1 MTEKELIK
9 EIANLNLS
17 ERILLV
23 GDIWDS
29 IAQANNELPL
39 YEWQK
44 QELNNRINEYNSGNL
59 RLHDWNSVHSVFNNR
74 MDPEK
79 RV

>member
-9 EIANLNLS
+9 EIANLNIS

-23 GDIWDS
+23 EDIWDS

-39 YEWQK
+39 HEWQK
-44 QELNNRINEYNSGNL
+44 QELNHRYNDYKNGNL
-59 RLHDWNSVHSVFNNR
+59 KLQDWNSVHSELK
-74 MDPEK
+74 DK
-79 RV
+79 YK